1 MVNKDFLK
9 DVLSGK
15 KMLMKKAEVQK
26 IAVPHYDELS
36 VKALW
41 PQFANDAEFTMYF
54 PDKYPVGKGPPRQY
68 FFDILNTLYPEYL

>member
-1 MVNKDFLK
+1 MQYYLPDENVVNKDFLK

-15 KMLMKKAEVQK
+15 KQLMKKTDVQK

-41 PQFANDAEFTMYF
+41 PDVKKDAEFMKFF
-54 PDKYPVGKGPPRQY
+54 PDTYPPGRGPPR
-68 FFDILNTLYPEYL
+68 